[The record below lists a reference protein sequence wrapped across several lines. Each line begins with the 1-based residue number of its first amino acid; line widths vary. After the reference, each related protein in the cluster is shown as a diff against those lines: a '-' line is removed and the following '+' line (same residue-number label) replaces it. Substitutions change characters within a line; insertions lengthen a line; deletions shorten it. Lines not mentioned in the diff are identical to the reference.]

1 MTRNDSN
8 MTYTYADLTVV
19 MISKNEEKA
28 ISRVVKEIFAELPGV
43 SVLVVDGS
51 TDETPRLASEA
62 GAKVLRE
69 PGGGY
74 GPALHHAIY
83 SAETPLVGTVDADDT
98 YPPHYFKQMINEINS
113 GYDLVGGSRITPRKP
128 ATMPYFNYLANMGF
142 SIVSSILLMKRAQDI
157 HTGMR
162 IYRRSK
168 LHELNFKQ
176 KDLGF
181 TVELLLFPLALGW
194 KCKEFPINYRERV
207 GDSQLVKWA
216 SAKATVV
223 SILRAVKLRWKI

>member
-1 MTRNDSN
+1 MN
-8 MTYTYADLTVV
+8 YTYSDLTVV

-28 ISRVVKEIFAELPGV
+28 ISRVIKEIFTELPGV

-74 GPALHHAIY
+74 GPALHHAVY

-98 YPPHYFKQMINEINS
+98 YPPHYFKRMIEEINL
-113 GYDLVGGSRITPRKP
+113 GYDLVGGSRITPRRP
-128 ATMPYFNYLANMGF
+128 VTMPYLNYFANMGF
-142 SIVSSILLMKRAQDI
+142 SLMSSMLLLKRAQDI

-162 IYRRSK
+162 IYRSSK
-168 LHELNFKQ
+168 LQELTFRQ

-194 KCKEFPINYRERV
+194 KCKEIPINYRERI

-216 SAKATVV
+216 SAKATVI
-223 SILRAVKLRWKI
+223 SILRAVKLRWGK